1 MSYGR
6 YAYGRRPYAGRLPSG
21 AGKAA
26 FRGVGTLEVDGVVW
40 AAAAIEFTGIGELAF
55 GDPDIVPIEQPPA
68 VAVKI
73 SRVGVRV

>member
-1 MSYGR
+1 
-6 YAYGRRPYAGRLPSG
+6 
-21 AGKAA
+21 
-26 FRGVGTLEVDGVVW
+26 VW

-55 GDPDIVPIEQPPA
+55 GDPDIVPVEQPPA